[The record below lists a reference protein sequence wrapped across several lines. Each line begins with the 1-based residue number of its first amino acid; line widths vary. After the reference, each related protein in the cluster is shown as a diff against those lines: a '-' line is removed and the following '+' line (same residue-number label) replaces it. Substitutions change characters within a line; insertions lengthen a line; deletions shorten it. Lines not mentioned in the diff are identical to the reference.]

1 MNKKMVCIIIC
12 IILVIVIIFLVKN
25 SMYKENLTSVTIE
38 NNTNEE
44 NIIEDDEQSQNLTEE
59 NIVETQNIIENVSN
73 NVDNSTTVS
82 TIQNAVVQDNLI
94 SSPEKNAYE
103 SEKDLGSTN
112 KKQEAINMVKE
123 YWGEDDS
130 VTFSC
135 DSVTSNGE
143 YIIAVVSKNS
153 ASVSGY
159 FRVNLEKKTVEVD
172 Y

>member
-1 MNKKMVCIIIC
+1 MGKKIFYVIIC
-12 IILVIVIIFLVKN
+12 IILILVIIYLLKDTTNNN
-25 SMYKENLTSVTIE
+25 S
-38 NNTNEE
+38 NTANEVV
-44 NIIEDDEQSQNLTEE
+44 EE
-59 NIVETQNIIENVSN
+59 NIVEENTIDESEENIVSENTSSEENVLN
-73 NVDNSTTVS
+73 TTVNNETNS
-82 TIQNAVVQDNLI
+82 VQNAIVQDNLI

-112 KKQEAINMVKE
+112 KKQEAINLVKE
-123 YWGEDDS
+123 YWGEDNT

-143 YIIAVVSKNS
+143 YIIAVTSKNS